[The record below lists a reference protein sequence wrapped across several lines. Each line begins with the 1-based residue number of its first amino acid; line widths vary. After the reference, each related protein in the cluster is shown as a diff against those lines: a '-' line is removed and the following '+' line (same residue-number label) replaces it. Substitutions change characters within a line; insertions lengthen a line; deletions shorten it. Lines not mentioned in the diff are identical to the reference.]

1 MNVKNKAERVKKRR
15 RRVRDN
21 VQIAVLLVLA
31 LFFLTLCRYG
41 WVQIVK
47 GAEMSERVRMQSG
60 EERVAQSPRGAILD
74 TNGREL
80 AVSSMTKSLFVDPSH
95 VGDAAQLAAD
105 LAPIVGLSEADIL
118 EDIEQGGGFGGQGFG
133 IGAGGLQTHQFD
145 VGRFVVVAVFAGG
158 FA

>member
-1 MNVKNKAERVKKRR
+1 MKNKAERAEKRR

-21 VQIAVLLVLA
+21 VQIVVLFVLA

-47 GAEMSERVRMQSG
+47 GSEMSERVRMQSG

-74 TNGREL
+74 ANGREL

-118 EDIEQGGGFGGQGFG
+118 EDIDQGGGFVWVKRRMEPYMSDAVKALIREKSYGDCLGF
-133 IGAGGLQTHQFD
+133 
-145 VGRFVVVAVFAGG
+145 R
-158 FA
+158 